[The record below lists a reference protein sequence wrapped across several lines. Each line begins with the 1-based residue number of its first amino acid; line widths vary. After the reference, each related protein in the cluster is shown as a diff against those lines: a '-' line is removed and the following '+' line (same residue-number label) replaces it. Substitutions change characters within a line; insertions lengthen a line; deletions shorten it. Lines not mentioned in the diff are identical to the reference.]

1 MLAGFLIGC
10 FVGCLLGVLVTCL
23 MTAGKRNSAYI
34 IGPERSGV
42 AKRGNAQI
50 EGLGG
55 EQGLVFS
62 ESEKATGRI
71 LTSRLRHVLDE

>member
-10 FVGCLLGVLVTCL
+10 FVGCLLGVLVTCF

-50 EGLGG
+50 EGFGG
-55 EQGLVFS
+55 EQGLVFRS
-62 ESEKATGRI
+62 QRR
-71 LTSRLRHVLDE
+71 RLEGY

>member
-23 MTAGKRNSAYI
+23 MTTGKWNSAYI
-34 IGPERSGV
+34 IGPEGSEV
-42 AKRGNAQI
+42 AKRGNAQV

-55 EQGLVFS
+55 DQSFVFS
-62 ESEKATGRI
+62 ESEKAADRI
-71 LTSRLRHVLDE
+71 LTSHLRHMLEE